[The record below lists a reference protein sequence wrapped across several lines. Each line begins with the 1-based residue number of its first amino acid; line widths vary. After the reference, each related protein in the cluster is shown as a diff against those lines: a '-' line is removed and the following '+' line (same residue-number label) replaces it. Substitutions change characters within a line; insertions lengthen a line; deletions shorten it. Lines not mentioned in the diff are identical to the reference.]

1 MSEAAMN
8 SACVL
13 ILIIAFMY
21 IIYTLT
27 IANKNQDTVNTHST
41 YTVINNTNNTL

>member
-1 MSEAAMN
+1 MN
-8 SACVL
+8 SVCVL
-13 ILIIAFMY
+13 ILIVAFMY

-27 IANKNQDTVNTHST
+27 IANKNQNTVITQNT

>member
-1 MSEAAMN
+1 MGEAAMN
-8 SACVL
+8 SICVA
-13 ILIIAFMY
+13 ILIAGFMY

-27 IANKNQDTVNTHST
+27 IANKHHNTVNHPNT